1 MSDGYDVL
9 LRDGGIAHVRPL
21 RPTDREAL
29 HALVDRSS
37 ARSAYLRFFTGGRNT
52 AHAYMDEITSA
63 GYRGHALVATVREEL
78 VAVAEYIP
86 ATGDEDGRDGD
97 GRRDTADLAILL
109 DDAVQGNGL
118 GTLLLEH
125 VAIDAAANGV
135 RDLVADVLPENQTMI
150 RVLRDLGLVTARHT
164 GDGTVRVDLDS
175 SPTPELQAVVE
186 ARDHV
191 AGRASL
197 TRVLAPRS
205 VAVIGAG
212 RDPGGVGHRVLRNL
226 LDGGFAGPLH
236 PVNPKADQVAG
247 LTCYPAM
254 AEVPGEVDLAVVAV
268 PPEHVLEVARDC
280 AAAHV
285 AGLVVV
291 TSGFAEAGRR
301 DAEGELLRVCRSAG
315 MRLVGPNCLG
325 VVNTAASLN
334 ASFLP
339 HAPARGRVA
348 LMSQSGAVGAA
359 LLERL
364 DVSSFVSV
372 GNKADVSGNDLL
384 EYWEDDE
391 DTDVIALYLESFGNP
406 RKFAR
411 IARRVTTRK
420 PVLLVKSGRSGA
432 GDRAVRS
439 HTAATA
445 TPDVA
450 VDALVRAAGVIRLDS
465 VHELIDTARLL
476 AAQPLPRGRRVAI
489 VGNSG
494 GPEAMAAD
502 ACERH
507 GLVVPELPDGLVR
520 ARSAAAVGNPVDL
533 TADALADEI
542 GAAVAALA
550 VADEVDAVL
559 VVYTPPFGSGLAETR
574 RAVAAA
580 TRDADKPVLA
590 CVTGHDGLIDGR
602 VPSYAYPEQA
612 VEALA
617 QAVRYA
623 EWRARSAG
631 ASAGVKTV
639 AGGVPATVSTTA
651 ATALADTAS
660 ATEVRAAVR
669 EIVRAELTARPGGGW
684 LPPAAAGRLLAC
696 YGVDLVESAEVT
708 GADAAAEAAAR
719 MGLPAV
725 VKAIGPVHKSDVG
738 GVRLGLGGPEE
749 VRRAYEEMAER
760 IGPEMTGATVQR
772 MLPPGV
778 EIIVGGV
785 NYPAFGPLV
794 MVGMGG
800 VTAELLADQSFRVP
814 PLTTDEA
821 VEMIR
826 ELRCSPLL
834 YGYRGA
840 APAAVPALAEQV
852 VRIGR
857 LLEDLPEV
865 AELDLNPVIVTTDA
879 AVTVDVRIRVTP
891 CDPQPSPLL
900 RRLR

>member
-21 RPTDREAL
+21 LATDREAL
-29 HALVDRSS
+29 HELVDRSS

-52 AHAYMDEITSA
+52 AHAYMDRITGP
-63 GYRGHALVATVREEL
+63 GYHGHALVATVRDEL

-86 ATGDEDGRDGD
+86 DGEDGGTRREDG
-97 GRRDTADLAILL
+97 RDTADLAILL

-125 VAIDAAANGV
+125 LAINAAADGV
-135 RDLVADVLPENQTMI
+135 RELTADVLPENETMI
-150 RVLRDLGLVTARHT
+150 RVLRDLGLESVRHA
-164 GDGTVRVDLDS
+164 GSGTLRINLDS

-212 RDPGGVGHRVLRNL
+212 RDPGGVGHKVLRNL
-226 LDGGFAGPLH
+226 LDGGFAGPLY

-247 LTCYPAM
+247 LTCYPGLAD
-254 AEVPGEVDLAVVAV
+254 VPGAVDLAVVAV
-268 PPEHVLEVARDC
+268 PPQQVLDVARDC
-280 AAAHV
+280 AAARV

-291 TSGFAEAGRR
+291 TSGFAEAGRP
-301 DAEGELLRVCRSAG
+301 DAEGELLRICRSAG

-325 VVNTAASLN
+325 VVNTAARLN

-359 LLERL
+359 LLDRL

-384 EYWEDDE
+384 EFWEDDE

-411 IARRVTTRK
+411 IARRVAARK

-439 HTAATA
+439 HTAAAA

-507 GLVVPELPDGLVR
+507 GLVVPELPAGLVK
-520 ARSAAAVGNPVDL
+520 ARSAAALGNPVDL

-542 GAAVAALA
+542 GAAVAAL
-550 VADEVDAVL
+550 VGADEVDAVL
-559 VVYTPPFGSGLAETR
+559 VVYTPPFGSGLEETR
-574 RAVAAA
+574 KAVVAAA
-580 TRDADKPVLA
+580 EHADKPVLA
-590 CVTGHDGLIDGR
+590 CVSGHDGLIDGR
-602 VPSYAYPEQA
+602 VPGYAYPEQA

-623 EWRARSAG
+623 EWRTARAAG
-631 ASAGVKTV
+631 A
-639 AGGVPATVSTTA
+639 PAAVSTTA
-651 ATALADTAS
+651 ATALATTSS
-660 ATEVRAAVR
+660 AGEVRSAAR
-669 EIVRAELTARPGGGW
+669 EIVGEELAARPEGGW
-684 LPPAAAGRLLAC
+684 LAPGAATRLLAC
-696 YGVDLVESAEVT
+696 YGVSLVESADVT
-708 GADAAAEAAAR
+708 GPEAAAEAAAQV
-719 MGLPAV
+719 GLPAV

-738 GVRLGLGGPEE
+738 GVRLGLRSPEE

-785 NYPAFGPLV
+785 GYPTFGPLV

-814 PLTTDEA
+814 PLTTEEA

-840 APAAVPALAEQV
+840 QPADVEALAGTV

-879 AVTVDVRIRVTP
+879 AVTVDVRIRVAP